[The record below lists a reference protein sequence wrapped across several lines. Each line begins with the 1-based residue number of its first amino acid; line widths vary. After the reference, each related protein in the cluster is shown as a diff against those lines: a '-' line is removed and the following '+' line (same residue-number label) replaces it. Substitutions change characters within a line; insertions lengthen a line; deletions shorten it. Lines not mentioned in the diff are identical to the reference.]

1 MAQKHLDRLT
11 AVDASFLVQ
20 EKSNSHMHIGAVIV
34 VEGSAPPF
42 DDFIE
47 QIQSRLH
54 MVPRYRQKLAWPP
67 GESGRPLWIDDP
79 SFNISYHVRH
89 TALPHPGSEEQLL
102 NLAARIASQQ
112 LDRSK
117 PLWEMWIVEGLEGNR
132 FALINKTHHALVDG
146 VSGVDLATVLFDLQQ
161 KPPATSTD
169 LEPWAPQPE
178 PSGAE
183 LIAAGMRDAARG
195 VFGIANRVLRYA
207 QRPDRAIDDAREAI
221 EGVGELAWAGLNPAP
236 PTPLNVEIG
245 PHRKL
250 AISRQALDDF
260 KTVKNAFGGTVN
272 DVVLTVVSGAL
283 RKWLRSRGVRTE
295 GLELRALVPVSIRAE
310 DEHGALGNRIAVMRG
325 PLPVYIKDPVA
336 RLRFVKQSMDGL
348 KESKQAVGAEVL
360 AGVQQL
366 APPTVLA
373 QASRVNF
380 STRLFNL
387 IVTNVPGPQ
396 FPLYVLGHRLLNL
409 YPIAFLPQDHALA
422 IAIMSYDGEVNF
434 GLLADYDALPEADEL
449 ADGIGEALAELV
461 ELARKR
467 GPAPVK
473 EAKPLGRK
481 KVVGGKSKSAKK
493 AAGSAAAAP
502 AKEAK
507 GESAPES
514 PAAKPKSKSKPKATP
529 EAPAAKSK
537 SKSKSKTKAKSKSKP
552 KQKPKAATAVAAEPA
567 TAAKAK
573 ATAGVRAASTE
584 KAAPRAE
591 TRSATTAKAA
601 EAAPAAAAVSTAA
614 DGEGNAPSL
623 GLPSAGTRRPSSGP
637 AAGMRAARRSR
648 PK

>member
-34 VEGSAPPF
+34 VEGQAPPF
-42 DDFIE
+42 DRFIE
-47 QIQSRLH
+47 QIQGRLH
-54 MVPRYRQKLAWPP
+54 LVPRYRQKLAWPP
-67 GESGRPLWIDDP
+67 GESGRPLWVDDP
-79 SFNISYHVRH
+79 TFNISYHVRH

-146 VSGVDLATVLFDLQQ
+146 VSGVDLATVLFDLEQS
-161 KPPATSTD
+161 PPKAPEAES
-169 LEPWAPQPE
+169 WSPQPE
-178 PSGAE
+178 PSAAE

-195 VFGIANRVLRYA
+195 VFGIANRFLKVA
-207 QRPDRAIDDAREAI
+207 QRPDRAVDEIREAV

-245 PHRKL
+245 PHRRL
-250 AISRQALDDF
+250 AVTREQLSDF

-283 RKWLRSRGVRTE
+283 RKWMRSRGVRTE
-295 GLELRALVPVSIRAE
+295 GLELRALVPVSIRAAE
-310 DEHGALGNRIAVMRG
+310 EHGALGNRIAVMRG

-336 RLRFVKQSMDGL
+336 RLQFVKQAMDGL

-409 YPIAFLPQDHALA
+409 YPIAFLPQNHSLA

-434 GLLADYDALPEADEL
+434 GLLADYDSLPDVEDLSA
-449 ADGIGEALAELV
+449 GISEALAELV
-461 ELARKR
+461 TLAEKR

-473 EAKPLGRK
+473 PAKPVGRK
-481 KVVGGKSKSAKK
+481 RVVPKKKAKSKAKTK
-493 AAGSAAAAP
+493 AEPVEAALGLEEPAATVEAP
-502 AKEAK
+502 ASKSKPRKAK
-507 GESAPES
+507 A
-514 PAAKPKSKSKPKATP
+514 AAKPKAKA
-529 EAPAAKSK
+529 
-537 SKSKSKTKAKSKSKP
+537 KTKAKASP
-552 KQKPKAATAVAAEPA
+552 KRKVPAKAETPSAPKAQAARPKTKRAAAKPAAARTKAVAAVN
-567 TAAKAK
+567 
-573 ATAGVRAASTE
+573 GDG
-584 KAAPRAE
+584 
-591 TRSATTAKAA
+591 TR
-601 EAAPAAAAVSTAA
+601 
-614 DGEGNAPSL
+614 APSP
-623 GLPSAGTRRPSSGP
+623 GLPSAGTSRPSSGP
-637 AAGMRAARRSR
+637 AAEMRAARRAR
-648 PK
+648 RNRG